1 MKYYLIFSKIIL
13 IILRSNSSSSSN
25 KDKKNIYTEKL
36 IFIDVCELYKI
47 RTQFRTPYCFHMD
60 N

>member
-13 IILRSNSSSSSN
+13 IILRSNSSTSSN
-25 KDKKNIYTEKL
+25 KDKKYIKKL

-47 RTQFRTPYCFHMD
+47 RTQFRTPYCFHM
-60 N
+60 NN